1 MLKRLNCDYEMSSK
15 LYDIIQ
21 EVLTTVED
29 GPNRVQDLLLS
40 TVTGYQPSYDLYTTD
55 KADFIRELLQD
66 VEIRNLFSLNDDY
79 DIEKMK
85 EIVSQFSTISE
96 SILNMEDKFKQQ
108 FANKL
113 RNVRQKAEKE
123 FISFWNS
130 AMAILKT
137 HGANTNIIDRNLA
150 NIWFRELYS
159 ATIFEFYDILV
170 KADFAK
176 RAATSEGYLLTDVA
190 QRFSVF
196 LEYSLLNDLK
206 IQLMNQLISA
216 QKGEIPIENAISIFI
231 PQLWYRRMLHF
242 ESID

>member
-1 MLKRLNCDYEMSSK
+1 MLKRLNCSYEMSGK
-15 LYDIIQ
+15 KHDMIQ
-21 EVLTTVED
+21 KVLNTVED

-40 TVTGYQPSYDLYTTD
+40 SITGYQSLSELYTTD
-55 KADFIRELLQD
+55 KKRFIEILLC
-66 VEIRNLFSLNDDY
+66 EENCILNSDY
-79 DIEKMK
+79 NIIKME
-85 EIVSQFSTISE
+85 EIVSQFSVVSAAIS
-96 SILNMEDKFKQQ
+96 NMTDEFKQR
-108 FANKL
+108 FTDKL
-113 RNVRQKAEKE
+113 SNARQEAEKD

-130 AMAILKT
+130 AMAILKI
-137 HGANTNIIDRNLA
+137 HGANTSIIDRRLA

-159 ATIFEFYDILV
+159 ATIYEFYDILV
-170 KADFAK
+170 KADFVK
-176 RAATSEGYLLTDVA
+176 RVATSEGYLLTDIT

-231 PQLWYRRMLHF
+231 PQLWYRRKHYQF